1 MSDVSAK
8 EAHDW
13 FLIDPA
19 DGRRATYS
27 ELERDSAELE
37 CAAEPAQIIF
47 ADWYPYLTRL
57 VAAVRG
63 SRAAELLPFAASSFE
78 TKPES
83 NSSSA
88 DIEYSHTGQQR
99 PLGLDWSQLQTSTA
113 RLGVRTSGTT
123 GLPRLV
129 WHRLETLTRGVRT
142 GPERKTDIWGMAYH
156 PTHFAGLQVI
166 FQALANRNP
175 LVRLFGLES
184 ATIHQAIAAERV
196 SALSATPTFY
206 RLLCTPEAPIHPLVR
221 HVTVGGE
228 RYSGSLTELLR
239 RVFPNA
245 RIRNIYASSE
255 AGSLLVSDGDAFR
268 IPEQLQPLVRIREGQ
283 LEVHASL
290 LADSLKSTAAGD
302 TTADDKFA
310 PTGDRVEW
318 LVAGETFKIIGRE
331 GEQLN
336 IGGFKVHPSEIEDAI
351 AGFQEVAEVRV
362 YGRPNSVTGMLLCSD
377 IRLHAGQ
384 VLTVKELRR
393 RLGEL
398 LPAYKLPG
406 LVNFVESIAQTYS
419 GKQAKPQ

>member
-1 MSDVSAK
+1 MSDASSMK
-8 EAHDW
+8 AHDW
-13 FLIDPA
+13 FFIDPTN
-19 DGRRATYS
+19 GQRKTYPQL
-27 ELERDSAELE
+27 ELDSAELE
-37 CAAEPAQIIF
+37 SAAEPAQIVF

-63 SRAAELLPFAASSFE
+63 SRAAELLPFAAPSLATKSESHSSG
-78 TKPES
+78 
-83 NSSSA
+83 A
-88 DIEYSHTGQQR
+88 IEHPLTGAKTR
-99 PLGLDWSQLQTSTA
+99 LGLDWNELKTSTA

-123 GLPRLV
+123 GSPRLV

-166 FQALANRNP
+166 FQAIANRNP

-184 ATIHQAIAAERV
+184 EAAHQAIAAEKV

-206 RLLCTPEAPIHPLVR
+206 RLLCTPDAPVHPSVR

-228 RYSGSLTELLR
+228 RYSGGLTERLQ

-268 IPEQLQPLVRIREGQ
+268 IPEQLQPLIRIREGK
-283 LEVHASL
+283 LEVHAAL
-290 LADSLKSTAAGD
+290 LADSLKSTAAEN
-302 TTADDKFA
+302 TTAADQFV

-336 IGGFKVHPSEIEDAI
+336 IGGFKVYPGEIEDAI
-351 AGFQEVAEVRV
+351 GGFPEVAEVRV

-377 IRLHAGQ
+377 IRLHPGQ
-384 VLTVKELRR
+384 VLTVKEMRR

-406 LVNFVESIAQTYS
+406 LVNFVDSIAQTYS
-419 GKQAKPQ
+419 GKQAKSQ

>member
-1 MSDVSAK
+1 MSDASSR

-13 FLIDPA
+13 FLIDPP
-19 DGRRATYS
+19 DGHRATYS
-27 ELERDSAELE
+27 QLERDSAELE
-37 CAAEPAQIIF
+37 SAAEPAQIVF

-63 SRAAELLPFAASSFE
+63 SRAAELLPFAAPSLATKSQSHSSG
-78 TKPES
+78 
-83 NSSSA
+83 A
-88 DIEYSHTGQQR
+88 IENPLTG
-99 PLGLDWSQLQTSTA
+99 PKTWLGLDWNELKTSTA

-123 GLPRLV
+123 GSPRLV

-166 FQALANRNP
+166 FQAIANRNP
-175 LVRLFGLES
+175 LVRLFGLDS

-228 RYSGSLTELLR
+228 RYSDQLTARLH

-268 IPEQLQPLVRIREGQ
+268 IPEQLQQLIRISEGQ
-283 LEVHASL
+283 LEVHAAL
-290 LADSLKSTAAGD
+290 LADSLKSKSGGVTDAAD
-302 TTADDKFA
+302 EFV

-318 LVAGETFKIIGRE
+318 LCEGDTFKIIGRE

-336 IGGFKVHPSEIEDAI
+336 IGGFKVHPGEIEDAI
-351 AGFQEVAEVRV
+351 GGFPEVAEVRV

-384 VLTVKELRR
+384 VLTVKEMRR